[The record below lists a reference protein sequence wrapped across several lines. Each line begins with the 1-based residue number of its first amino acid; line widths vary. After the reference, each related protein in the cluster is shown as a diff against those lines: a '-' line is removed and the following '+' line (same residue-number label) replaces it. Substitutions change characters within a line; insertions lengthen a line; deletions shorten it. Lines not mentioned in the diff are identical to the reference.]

1 MKLELSYCPTTWKQQ
16 KFNDNGV
23 FYYIFQDINAK
34 ETFVCVDFAENWL
47 PNKNKYT
54 YVSNIK
60 K

>member
-47 PNKNKYT
+47 ANKNKYT
-54 YVSNIK
+54 
-60 K
+60 